1 MTQQLS
7 VQYSTM
13 QISFIH
19 IMLNIHIVFQEQNAT
34 ESTIIKKQQ
43 KKKEVLSNLLNR
55 LYRLR
60 HSIMLSPPI
69 DTQTS
74 LYA

>member
-19 IMLNIHIVFQEQNAT
+19 ILLNIHIVFWKQNVT
-34 ESTIIKKQQ
+34 ESTHQEIKSTVSFII
-43 KKKEVLSNLLNR
+43 
-55 LYRLR
+55 Y
-60 HSIMLSPPI
+60 I
-69 DTQTS
+69 D
-74 LYA
+74 